1 MIQRRYGEQ
10 SRAAFW
16 PPAKKL
22 TLIGYI
28 FLALSVLPIFFSK
41 SIHQLGN
48 LDGVN
53 YEAIV
58 DFVVSWMF
66 TFCGSS
72 LLLFVIAYLIDRYTP
87 ERIAIRQMLR
97 YRLFSKAGG
106 NPLGLKN
113 ESAIPSLDVKN
124 DGEGRYRVIIDTTAC
139 SAETLVKLPKIIS
152 SGLIDDYA
160 GWAVVAVDED
170 PASSFV
176 SYIIEDV
183 TRSKK
188 IIAETPWEIYSD
200 HVTQLVIQEG
210 FFLDLTKS
218 GSMLMVGKTR
228 SGKTTAVECM
238 LIQLLAHG
246 PDDFGSKI
254 LILDPKGAELSRLP
268 YTLSPDEDGSAKG
281 MLQALRDFEQTRRAR
296 QKVLDDLSEQHGRPI
311 MWWEAGMH
319 PSVLF
324 VDEWIAFQALLPKKA
339 PKDDPDYS
347 LQSLQD
353 MVKILVTMG
362 ASAGCY
368 VILSTAEASVESAG
382 VPSMIRSAMGTK
394 ILMRPTKQEGML
406 LWSTDKMEALP
417 ERRYAQGDAWISS
430 TDGTHDNPTFVQFP
444 KMEFP
449 EFEVLRTLLH
459 RYYD

>member
-1 MIQRRYGEQ
+1 MIPRRYGEQ
-10 SRAAFW
+10 SRVAYW
-16 PPAKKL
+16 PLEKKIML
-22 TLIGYI
+22 TGYI
-28 FLALSVLPIFFSK
+28 FLALSVLPLFFVNSL
-41 SIHQLGN
+41 HQLGGYN
-48 LDGVN
+48 GVN
-53 YEAIV
+53 LEAIANSV
-58 DFVVSWMF
+58 ANWML
-66 TFCGSS
+66 TFWG
-72 LLLFVIAYLIDRYTP
+72 LALISFGVAFLIERYTP

-97 YRLFSKAGG
+97 YRLFAKAGG

-113 ESAIPSLDVKN
+113 ESAIPSLDVKD
-124 DGEGRYRVIIDTTAC
+124 DGEGQYRVIIDTTAC
-139 SAETLVKLPKIIS
+139 SADTLVKLPKIIS

-188 IIAETPWEIYSD
+188 IVAETPWEIYSD

-218 GSMLMVGKTR
+218 GSILMVGKTR

-246 PDDFGSKI
+246 RDEYGSKI

-281 MLQALRDFEQTRRAR
+281 MLQALRDFEQTRRTR
-296 QKVLDDLSEQHGRPI
+296 QKVLDDLSEQHGRPV

-324 VDEWIAFQALLPKKA
+324 VDEWVAFQALMPKKA

-406 LWSTDKMEALP
+406 LWSTDKMDALP

-430 TDGTHDNPTFVQFP
+430 TDGIHDNPSFVQFP

-449 EFEVLRTLLH
+449 EFEVLRALLH

>member
-1 MIQRRYGEQ
+1 MIPRRYGDQ
-10 SRAAFW
+10 SRVTFW
-16 PPAKKL
+16 SPEKKI
-22 TLIGYI
+22 TLLGYI
-28 FLALSVLPIFFSK
+28 FFALGTLPLFFANSLQ
-41 SIHQLGN
+41 QLGSY
-48 LDGVN
+48 DGVN
-53 YEAIV
+53 LKAIA
-58 DFVVSWMF
+58 DSLANWMLTFWSLALVSF
-66 TFCGSS
+66 GVAF
-72 LLLFVIAYLIDRYTP
+72 LLEKYTP

-97 YRLFSKAGG
+97 YRLFAKAGG

-113 ESAIPSLDVKN
+113 ESVIPYLDVRS
-124 DGEGRYRVIIDTTAC
+124 DGESRYSVTIDTTAC
-139 SAETLVKLPKIIS
+139 SADTLVKLPKIIS

-183 TRSKK
+183 TRSRK

-218 GSMLMVGKTR
+218 GSILIVGKTR
-228 SGKTTAVECM
+228 SGKTTAVESM

-246 PDDFGSKI
+246 PDAYGSKV

-268 YTLSPDEDGSAKG
+268 YTLSPDEEGSAKG
-281 MLQALRDFEQTRRAR
+281 MLQALRDFEQTRRSR
-296 QKVLDDLSEQHGRPI
+296 QKVLDDLSEEHGRPV

-324 VDEWIAFQALLPKKA
+324 IDEWVAFQALMPKKA
-339 PKDDPDYS
+339 PKEDPDYS
-347 LQSLQD
+347 LQSLHD

-394 ILMRPTKQEGML
+394 ILMRPTKQEGIL
-406 LWSTDKMEALP
+406 LWSSDKMEALP

-430 TDGTHDNPTFVQFP
+430 TDGIHDNPSFVQFP
-444 KMEFP
+444 QMEFP
-449 EFEVLRTLLH
+449 EFEVLRVLLH

>member
-1 MIQRRYGEQ
+1 MMSRRYGEQ
-10 SRAAFW
+10 SRVAFQ
-16 PPAKKL
+16 PPEKITTILAGIFLVLSLVPMVIAVELYHSGSFSWLDQEALADFWGNWYTVFTLL
-22 TLIGYI
+22 TLIM
-28 FLALSVLPIFFSK
+28 LVL
-41 SIHQLGN
+41 
-48 LDGVN
+48 
-53 YEAIV
+53 
-58 DFVVSWMF
+58 
-66 TFCGSS
+66 T
-72 LLLFVIAYLIDRYTP
+72 LILIKYTP

-106 NPLGLKN
+106 NPLGLKS
-113 ESAIPSLDVKN
+113 ESVIPSLDVKD

-139 SAETLVKLPKIIS
+139 SADTLVKLPKIIS

-170 PASSFV
+170 PASSLV

-188 IIAETPWEIYSD
+188 IVAETPWEIYSD
-200 HVTQLVIQEG
+200 HVTQLVVQEG

-218 GSMLMVGKTR
+218 GSILMVGKTR

-246 PDDFGSKI
+246 RDEYGSKI

-281 MLQALRDFEQTRRAR
+281 MLQALRDFEQTRRTR
-296 QKVLDDLSEQHGRPI
+296 QKVLDDLSEQHGRPV

-319 PSVLF
+319 PSILF
-324 VDEWIAFQALLPKKA
+324 VDEWVAFQALMPKKA

-406 LWSTDKMEALP
+406 LWSTDKMDALP

-430 TDGTHDNPTFVQFP
+430 TDGIHDNPSFVQFP

-449 EFEVLRTLLH
+449 EFEVLRALLH

>member
-1 MIQRRYGEQ
+1 MISRRYGEQ
-10 SRAAFW
+10 SRVAFW
-16 PPAKKL
+16 PPVKKI
-22 TLIGYI
+22 TLLGYI
-28 FLALSVLPIFFSK
+28 FLALGTLPLFFANSL
-41 SIHQLGN
+41 HQLGSY
-48 LDGVN
+48 DGVN
-53 YEAIV
+53 LEAIV
-58 DFVVSWMF
+58 DFVAGWML
-66 TFCGSS
+66 TFAGIS
-72 LLLFVIAYLIDRYTP
+72 LLLFCIAFLVDRYTP

-113 ESAIPSLDVKN
+113 ESAIPSLDVKD

-139 SAETLVKLPKIIS
+139 SADTLVKLPKIIS

-176 SYIIEDV
+176 SYIIENV
-183 TRSKK
+183 TCSRK
-188 IIAETPWEIYSD
+188 IIAMNLEDIYGDCLS
-200 HVTQLVIQEG
+200 TIIIQKG
-210 FFLDLTKS
+210 FALDLTKS
-218 GSMLMVGKTR
+218 GSILICGKTR
-228 SGKTTAVECM
+228 SGKTTAVECILM
-238 LIQLLAHG
+238 QVLVHG
-246 PDDFGSKI
+246 PDEFGSKV

-268 YTLSPDEDGSAKG
+268 YTFSPDEDGSARG
-281 MLQALRDFEQTRRAR
+281 MLQALRDFEATRRAR
-296 QKVLDDLSEQHGRPI
+296 QKVLDDLSERHGRPI
-311 MWWEAGMH
+311 HWWNAGMH

-324 VDEWIAFQALLPKKA
+324 IDEWVAFQALMPKKA
-339 PKDDPDYS
+339 PKDDLDYS
-347 LQSLQD
+347 LQALQD

-406 LWSTDKMEALP
+406 LWSSEKMEALP

-449 EFEVLRTLLH
+449 EFEVLRALLH

>member
-1 MIQRRYGEQ
+1 MPRRYGDQ
-10 SRAAFW
+10 ARVAFW
-16 PPAKKL
+16 PPWKICTFIAML
-22 TLIGYI
+22 FVALA
-28 FLALSVLPIFFSK
+28 FLAIIVA
-41 SIHQLGN
+41 
-48 LDGVN
+48 DGVYRSGIHEWVN
-53 YEAIV
+53 VEAMAG
-58 DFVVSWMF
+58 FWGNWF
-66 TFCGSS
+66 LACWGLCF
-72 LLLFVIAYLIDRYTP
+72 LFMALALAFIKYTP

-97 YRLFSKAGG
+97 YRLFAKAGG

-113 ESAIPSLDVKN
+113 ESAIPSLDVKD

-139 SAETLVKLPKIIS
+139 SADTLVKLPKIIS

-188 IIAETPWEIYSD
+188 IVAETPWEIYSD
-200 HVTQLVIQEG
+200 HVTQLVVQEG

-218 GSMLMVGKTR
+218 GSILMVGKTR

-246 PDDFGSKI
+246 RDEYGSKI

-281 MLQALRDFEQTRRAR
+281 MLQALRDFEQTRRTR
-296 QKVLDDLSEQHGRPI
+296 QKVLDDLSEQHGRPV

-324 VDEWIAFQALLPKKA
+324 VDEWVAFQALMPKKA

-406 LWSTDKMEALP
+406 LWSTDKMDTLL

-430 TDGTHDNPTFVQFP
+430 TDGLHDNPSFVQFP

-449 EFEVLRTLLH
+449 EFEVLRALLH

>member
-152 SGLIDDYA
+152 SGLIDD
-160 GWAVVAVDED
+160 
-170 PASSFV
+170 
-176 SYIIEDV
+176 
-183 TRSKK
+183 
-188 IIAETPWEIYSD
+188 
-200 HVTQLVIQEG
+200 
-210 FFLDLTKS
+210 
-218 GSMLMVGKTR
+218 
-228 SGKTTAVECM
+228 
-238 LIQLLAHG
+238 
-246 PDDFGSKI
+246 
-254 LILDPKGAELSRLP
+254 
-268 YTLSPDEDGSAKG
+268 
-281 MLQALRDFEQTRRAR
+281 
-296 QKVLDDLSEQHGRPI
+296 
-311 MWWEAGMH
+311 
-319 PSVLF
+319 
-324 VDEWIAFQALLPKKA
+324 
-339 PKDDPDYS
+339 
-347 LQSLQD
+347 
-353 MVKILVTMG
+353 
-362 ASAGCY
+362 
-368 VILSTAEASVESAG
+368 
-382 VPSMIRSAMGTK
+382 
-394 ILMRPTKQEGML
+394 
-406 LWSTDKMEALP
+406 
-417 ERRYAQGDAWISS
+417 
-430 TDGTHDNPTFVQFP
+430 
-444 KMEFP
+444 
-449 EFEVLRTLLH
+449 
-459 RYYD
+459 

>member
-1 MIQRRYGEQ
+1 MPRRYGDQ
-10 SRAAFW
+10 ARVAFW
-16 PPAKKL
+16 PPEKL
-22 TLIGYI
+22 LMIIGYI
-28 FLALSVLPIFFSK
+28 FLALS
-41 SIHQLGN
+41 
-48 LDGVN
+48 
-53 YEAIV
+53 
-58 DFVVSWMF
+58 FVPW
-66 TFCGSS
+66 
-72 LLLFVIAYLIDRYTP
+72 FVIDAVHRSNAKWLVTESFVNFWNGWLLIFWLLTFICFLLALVVNRHTP
-87 ERIAIRQMLR
+87 ERLAIRQMLR
-97 YRLFSKAGG
+97 YRLFAKAGG

-113 ESAIPSLDVKN
+113 ESAIPSLDVKD

-139 SAETLVKLPKIIS
+139 SADTLVKLPKIIS

-170 PASSFV
+170 PASSYV

-183 TRSKK
+183 TRSRK

-246 PDDFGSKI
+246 PDEYGSKI

-268 YTLSPDEDGSAKG
+268 YTLSPDEDGSARG
-281 MLQALRDFEQTRRAR
+281 MLQALRDFEQTRRSR
-296 QKVLDDLSEQHGRPI
+296 QKVLDDLSEQHGRPV

-324 VDEWIAFQALLPKKA
+324 VDEWIAFQALMPKKA
-339 PKDDPDYS
+339 PKDDPEYS
-347 LQSLQD
+347 LQALQD
-353 MVKILVTMG
+353 MIKILVTMG

-430 TDGTHDNPTFVQFP
+430 TDGIHDNPSFVQFP

-449 EFEVLRTLLH
+449 EFEVLRALLH

>member
-1 MIQRRYGEQ
+1 MISRRYGEQ
-10 SRAAFW
+10 SRVAYW
-16 PPAKKL
+16 PLEKKIML
-22 TLIGYI
+22 TGYI

-41 SIHQLGN
+41 SIHQLGK
-48 LDGVN
+48 LDGVDLK
-53 YEAIV
+53 AIV
-58 DFVVSWMF
+58 DSVANWML
-66 TFCGSS
+66 TFWS
-72 LLLFVIAYLIDRYTP
+72 LALISFIVAFLIERYTP

-113 ESAIPSLDVKN
+113 ESAIPSLDVKD

-139 SAETLVKLPKIIS
+139 SADTLVKLPKIIS

-183 TRSKK
+183 TRSRK

-281 MLQALRDFEQTRRAR
+281 MLQALRDFEQTRRSR
-296 QKVLDDLSEQHGRPI
+296 QKVLDDLSERHGRPV

-324 VDEWIAFQALLPKKA
+324 VDEWVAFQALMPKKA

-406 LWSTDKMEALP
+406 IWSTDKMDALP

-430 TDGTHDNPTFVQFP
+430 TDGIHDNPSFVQFP

-449 EFEVLRTLLH
+449 EFEVLRALLH